1 MNAKLKMRTKRTLFA
16 LAAAAA
22 LAAGT
27 AIGDDSQTVKSSN
40 VDSMSKW
47 YGRAG
52 GLVGTDRVSAAR
64 TSGTKIGITYD
75 KDVAERTN
83 MAREPVD
90 GKSVGI
96 SYDKD
101 VAERTN
107 LPRGQTVPEPA
118 KAAVAP
124 TSKP

>member
-1 MNAKLKMRTKRTLFA
+1 
-16 LAAAAA
+16 
-22 LAAGT
+22 
-27 AIGDDSQTVKSSN
+27 
-40 VDSMSKW
+40 
-47 YGRAG
+47 
-52 GLVGTDRVSAAR
+52 
-64 TSGTKIGITYD
+64 
-75 KDVAERTN
+75 VAERTN

-124 TSKP
+124 TPKP